1 MPCDEMIITS
11 YADPWEEEAKVFRT
25 NFQDI
30 PSLPFDLRGLAAPV
44 SEVLRSRQSWPVA
57 MVGAT
62 DSVAIVGQFD
72 IWELSNINQQ
82 TSFPM
87 KASQVLISFFS
98 PFSGL
103 EQS

>member
-44 SEVLRSRQSWPVA
+44 CGGVKIEPIMIDGNGQWEWSDSLTFESW
-57 MVGAT
+57 
-62 DSVAIVGQFD
+62 AI
-72 IWELSNINQQ
+72 INQQ